1 MENRSCEP
9 TGDEAG
15 LGINTELTGAG
26 QGDEVETGNREI
38 KATTFSGTIVPVVP
52 HPDDEATTM
61 VWESGREMTEDLSAC
76 RWLQL
81 NWELML

>member
-38 KATTFSGTIVPVVP
+38 KAVMIKRFLPKLFWRIIRKQS
-52 HPDDEATTM
+52 AT
-61 VWESGREMTEDLSAC
+61 
-76 RWLQL
+76 
-81 NWELML
+81 